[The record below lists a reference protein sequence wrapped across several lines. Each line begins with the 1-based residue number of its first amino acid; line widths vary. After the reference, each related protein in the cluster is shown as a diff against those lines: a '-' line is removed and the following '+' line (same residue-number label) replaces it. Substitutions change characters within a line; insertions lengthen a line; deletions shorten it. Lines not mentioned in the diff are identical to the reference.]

1 MFESIDG
8 EHFRRVTRYLQA
20 RIEERGQRLKS
31 ELPFELPVREIERLL
46 AEVLPPDD
54 SAFQFSSAGGGLTS
68 DPEKTLDELYQRY
81 VERYTLRGIT
91 PSRGDEDV
99 WKVYKE
105 PLDKRHVIQYLRPK
119 RIVAPNYNY
128 EFEHARRNKLWHA
141 YEPVS
146 LDLVEASSIVDRANN
161 WLGRMM
167 SLAESD
173 EKFELHVLLGKPQEP
188 KLQSAYIKAQNILHK
203 MPTKHELVQ
212 ESEAEQFAEFLKREI
227 EQHGG

>member
-1 MFESIDG
+1 MFDRIDG
-8 EHFRRVTRYLQA
+8 EHFRQVTRYLQA

-81 VERYTLRGIT
+81 VERYTSRGLT

-99 WKVYKE
+99 WEVYKE
-105 PLDKRHVIQYLRPK
+105 PLEKRHVIQYLRPK
-119 RIVAPNYNY
+119 HIVAPNYDY
-128 EFEHARRNKLWHA
+128 EFERARKNEVWHA

-146 LDLVEASSIVDRANN
+146 FDLVEASSIVDKANN
-161 WLGRMM
+161 WLGRVTN
-167 SLAESD
+167 LAEGE
-173 EKFELHVLLGKPQEP
+173 EKFGLHVLLGKPRES

-203 MPTKHELVQ
+203 MPNGHELVQ
-212 ESEAEQFAEFLKREI
+212 EDQADEFASL
-227 EQHGG
+227 